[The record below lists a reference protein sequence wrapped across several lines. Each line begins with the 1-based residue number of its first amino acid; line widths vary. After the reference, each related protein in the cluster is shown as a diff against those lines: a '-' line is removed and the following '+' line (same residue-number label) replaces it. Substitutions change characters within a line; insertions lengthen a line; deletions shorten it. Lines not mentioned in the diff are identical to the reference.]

1 MSTRLQ
7 VVIDDEELDEI
18 RMVARRHGLTVSEWV
33 RQTLRQARR
42 TTSGGSVERKLAAVR
57 AAARHE
63 FPTGDIDEVLDDIE
77 QGYRGS

>member
-18 RMVARRHGLTVSEWV
+18 RDAARRQGMTVSEWV

-42 TTSGGSVERKLAAVR
+42 STPGSSIDRKLAAVR
-57 AAARHE
+57 AAVRHD
-63 FPTGDIDEVLDDIE
+63 FPTADIDHMLTEIE
-77 QGYRGS
+77 QGYTGS